1 MERAAFLAHALL
13 VERNDFMKRMIGLV
27 IGVALVLAAVFYP
40 IDQYYIQ
47 KPGAAHPLRPIVEV
61 EGSTAEEKGEFYLMT
76 IGVMQA
82 TPFTYLLSHL
92 TSDMKRV
99 KAEQIRS
106 DEESDEEYMMRQS
119 LLMKESKE
127 TAIRVAF
134 EQLNQPYELLYEG
147 DLVVAIVENS
157 AADGVLQVGD
167 EIVGIHGERLTTE
180 DSLKKGLNY
189 VIEGEPYTVTVKRDG
204 KEMNVELVGKK
215 LPNEDRI
222 GLGVRYMKKETLQ
235 TEPNVH
241 IDSST
246 IGGPSAGLMFTL
258 EVMNQLTEYD
268 MTKGYKVAGTGQIF
282 EDGTVGPIGGVDFKV
297 LSADREGV
305 DIFFAP
311 HDEEIE
317 NAHVKGERKLTNYE
331 VAQKVA
337 EELGTSMK
345 VVPVAHVKDALHY
358 LEQLPMKEKSVAL
371 HSPVESFGN
380 FLEYL

>member
-1 MERAAFLAHALL
+1 
-13 VERNDFMKRMIGLV
+13 MKRMIGLI

-47 KPGAAHPLRPIVEV
+47 KPGAAYPLRPIVEV
-61 EGSTAEEKGEFYLMT
+61 EGSATEEKGEFYLMT

-99 KAEQIRS
+99 KTEQIRS

-180 DSLKKGLNY
+180 ESLKEGLAR
-189 VIEGEPYTVTVKRDG
+189 VVEGEPYTVTVKRDG
-204 KEMNVELVGKK
+204 KEMNIEFIGQK
-215 LPNEDRI
+215 LPDENRI
-222 GLGVRYMKKETLQ
+222 GLGVRYMKSETLQ
-235 TEPNVH
+235 TEPSVQ

-258 EVMNQLTEYD
+258 EVMNQLTEHD
-268 MTKGYKVAGTGQIF
+268 MTKGYHVAGTGQVF
-282 EDGTVGPIGGVDFKV
+282 EDGTIGPIGGIDFKV

-311 HDEEIE
+311 HNEEME
-317 NAHVKGERKLTNYE
+317 NAHVNGERKLTNYE
-331 VAQKVA
+331 VAKKVA

-345 VVPVAHVKDALHY
+345 IVPVTHVTDAVHY
-358 LEQLPMKEKSVAL
+358 LEQLPTKEKSVAL
-371 HSPVESFGN
+371 HNPAESFDG
-380 FLEYL
+380 YLACL